1 MISVLAHV
9 TPQEYPAGV
18 ALFLAG
24 IGVGV
29 GLSVAVY
36 LWRFRSR

>member
-1 MISVLAHV
+1 MISALAHV

-24 IGVGV
+24 LGVGV